1 MNREQFEGN
10 WHQLKGKIKEKWGKL
25 TDDDMTRING
35 KYEQFL
41 GALQKKYGY
50 TREQAERESSTWNYE
65 NRTEG
70 RGESH
75 GQREQ
80 GQGFK
85 PREEKHGNGPKHHSS
100 GCGCGSGKNKQ
111 EKDKLKDIDQR
122 DKKRKAG

>member
-35 KYEQFL
+35 KYEQFV
-41 GALQKKYGY
+41 GILQKKYGY

-65 NRTEG
+65 NKTEE
-70 RGESH
+70 RGESQ

-80 GQGFK
+80 GQGFN
-85 PREEKHGNGPKHHSS
+85 PREEKHGNGPKQHSS
-100 GCGCGSGKNKQ
+100 GSGCGSCKNKQ
-111 EKDKLKDIDQR
+111 EKDKFKDNDQR